1 MEYLHA
7 LSGVFSLLL
16 VCLVGVVLD
25 RAGWVGPEV
34 RRLVP
39 KFVTCIALPPYLFC
53 AIVTTFGHED
63 VRDFLLGSLVPI
75 ASILLTFATALAL
88 AKVFHVKQQRF
99 GLFCAS
105 FSCSSAVFVGI
116 PMCGALLGPKSIP
129 YALLYY
135 FANAAFFWTIGSYLI
150 AADANRQSP
159 FSARRAIRV
168 ILSPPFL
175 GFTAGLGAALLNVN
189 MPSWFM
195 NAAST
200 IGQLTTP
207 LALLYIGF
215 SLSIVPKGRALF
227 SKDLMLACAGRLLVC
242 PLVTLLVV
250 LAFSIDEFVGKVFV
264 LQAALPA
271 VMQASILSAHY
282 KTDPAFGT
290 LVITTTTIGCV
301 LTLPLVMALF

>member
-16 VCLVGVVLD
+16 VSLVGVVLD
-25 RAGWVGPEV
+25 RAGWVGSET
-34 RRLVP
+34 RRLLP

-63 VRDFLLGSLVPI
+63 VRTFLLGAVVPI
-75 ASILLTFATALAL
+75 VSILLTFATALVCGKL
-88 AKVFHVKQQRF
+88 FHVKQERF

-116 PMCGALLGPKSIP
+116 PLCGALLGPKSIP

-135 FANAAFFWTIGSYLI
+135 FANAAFFWTVGSYLI
-150 AADANRQSP
+150 AADANRQNS
-159 FSARRAIRV
+159 FSGKRAIRAV
-168 ILSPPFL
+168 LSPPFL
-175 GFTAGLGAALLNVN
+175 GFMAGLGAALLNLDI
-189 MPSWFM
+189 PQWFM

-215 SLSIVPKGRALF
+215 SLSLVPKIKGL
-227 SKDLMLACAGRLLVC
+227 KDLVLASAGRLLIC

-250 LAFSIDEFVGKVFV
+250 LAFGTDTFVGKVFV
-264 LQAALPA
+264 LQAALPT

-282 KTDPAFGT
+282 QTDPAFGT

-301 LTLPLVMALF
+301 LTLPLVMALC